1 MFSESTVF
9 INNEMKTLYDSR
21 FIEKESVQGYKL
33 SFEFVFESIVM
44 TTYRT

>member
-1 MFSESTVF
+1 M
-9 INNEMKTLYDSR
+9 NNEVKTLYDSR

-33 SFEFVFESIVM
+33 SFEYVFGSIVM